1 MPLTQRQI
9 YRRRRIVVFGGG
21 GLALATAFYL
31 PMTLLAPLPEV
42 APTLVAYSGP
52 VAEQPL
58 VDFPPYGA
66 SGFSAIGYDGV
77 LAQGGVADPLPI
89 ASISKIVSAL
99 VVLEAHPLVLG
110 ESGPDVTMS
119 ALDEQFYAEQ
129 VAQDG
134 IVAPVST
141 GLMVSQRNL
150 LNLSL
155 MASAN
160 NYAQSL
166 AAWAFGSEAAYVE
179 AARVWLDAHGL
190 TGTVIADATG
200 IMPGNVSTVPDLIEI
215 ARLAVEHPVIAE
227 VVATAAVEVPNIGT
241 VLNRNQ
247 LLGVDGVDG
256 IKTGTLDEAG
266 SCLLFSADRV
276 IGSETVTII
285 GVVLGG
291 PSHETINAAIRGILA
306 QADAGFRE
314 VTLATAGDVFGAF
327 ETTWGDTA
335 SAVAESTTT
344 ALLWAGTAIDA
355 DVTVEP
361 VRLADAGTDVGD
373 AHFSVG
379 QSIVTVELVLDSTID
394 DPGPWWRLANPTK
407 LM

>member
-9 YRRRRIVVFGGG
+9 YRRRRIAVFGGG

-42 APTLVAYSGP
+42 SPTLAAYSAP
-52 VAEQPL
+52 APEQPL
-58 VDFPPYGA
+58 VDFPAYGA
-66 SGFSAIGYDGV
+66 SGFGAIGYDGV
-77 LAQGGVADPLPI
+77 LAQAGVTDPLPI

-99 VVLEAHPLVLG
+99 VVLDAHPLALG
-110 ESGPDVTMS
+110 ESGPGVTMS
-119 ALDEQFYAEQ
+119 ALDEQFYVEQ

-134 IVAPVST
+134 IVAPVRT
-141 GLMVSQRNL
+141 GLVVSQRNL

-179 AARVWLDAHGL
+179 AARIWLDAKGL
-190 TGTVIADATG
+190 TGTTIADATG
-200 IMPGNVSTVPDLIEI
+200 IMPGNVSTVFDLIEI

-227 VVATAAVEVPNIGT
+227 VVATAAVDVPEIGI

-266 SCLLFSADRV
+266 SCLLFSADRA

-327 ETTWGDTA
+327 ETAWGDTA
-335 SAVAESTTT
+335 SAVAETTTT
-344 ALLWAGTAIDA
+344 ALLWAGTPIDA
-355 DVTVEP
+355 DITVEP
-361 VRLADAGTDVGD
+361 VRLADAGTDVGQ
-373 AHFSVG
+373 ARFEVG
-379 QSIVTVELVLDSTID
+379 QRIVTVELVLDSTID
-394 DPGPWWRLANPTK
+394 DPGPWWRLVNPAR
-407 LM
+407 LS